1 MNLQSFA
8 IGLAF
13 LGVFVANLLW
23 YRLKFLLRDRGY
35 PVSWFQDHFQDFRHL
50 DDLIVSSGSSP
61 DVQRLRRL
69 RILIY
74 TAVSVTLA
82 AFFLLV
88 ASHFLRT

>member
-35 PVSWFQDHFQDFRHL
+35 PVSWFHNHFQDFGHL
-50 DDLIVSSGSSP
+50 DDLIVTSGSSP
-61 DVQRLRRL
+61 EVQQLRRL
-69 RILIY
+69 RLLIY

-88 ASHFLRT
+88 ASQFLRT